1 MSESDKKIK
10 HFVIMRFF
18 TFYDKKYPYDI
29 YDVNFLRQQI
39 ILARNALGSLENQTN
54 KNFELVFM
62 VNDKFFVDS
71 KYEFIFSSL
80 KNSTSLPITFIKRN
94 DIKLLTK
101 DALNEY
107 NYVITSRMDFDD
119 FIYKDAIAIAQGKV
133 DECDS
138 ILAHGYCKGYI
149 YRQRASELYNFAH
162 MCKGIGFVAILI
174 SLILKSSFAKNLPL
188 INVYSF
194 KHGSV
199 KTRMERFLKKNNIVF
214 SENMFQPDSST
225 RAFIYFRHEASH
237 WASTRNKNDTQTE
250 PINKVI
256 KPGLTTSDITKKQL
270 EEEFG
275 FFHELNSIK

>member
-18 TFYDKKYPYDI
+18 TFDDPKYPYDI
-29 YDVNFLRQQI
+29 YDVNFLKQQI

-54 KNFELVFM
+54 KNFDLVFM
-62 VNDKFFVDS
+62 VNSKFFSDS
-71 KYEFIFSSL
+71 KYEFIFSLL

-101 DALNEY
+101 GAINEY
-107 NYVITSRMDFDD
+107 DYVITSRMDFDD
-119 FIYKDAIAIAQGKV
+119 FIYKDAIAIAQSKV

-149 YRQRASELYNFAH
+149 YRHGSELYNFTH
-162 MCKGIGFVAILI
+162 MCKGTGFVAVLM

-194 KHGSV
+194 KHGSI
-199 KTRMERFLKKNNIVF
+199 KTGMERFLKKNHIEF

-237 WASTRNKNDTQTE
+237 WASTHNKNDTQTE